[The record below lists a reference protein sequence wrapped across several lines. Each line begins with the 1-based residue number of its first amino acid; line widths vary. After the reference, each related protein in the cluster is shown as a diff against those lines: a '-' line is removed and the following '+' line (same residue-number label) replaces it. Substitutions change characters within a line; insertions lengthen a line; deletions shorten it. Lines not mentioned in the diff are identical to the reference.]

1 LLPHEGVPVL
11 LDRAI
16 MITSAPQPFRFPVRV
31 YYEDT
36 DCMGV
41 VYHASY
47 LRFIERARTEIVGAT
62 GTTVMLWAER
72 GVMFPVYSIQ
82 MTFRG
87 AARLGDDLVVVSSA
101 QRSSEFRITFQQ
113 RVELAADSKLLVQ
126 ATVEVVCTDLRGELR
141 ELPPGVI

>member
-1 LLPHEGVPVL
+1 
-11 LDRAI
+11 
-16 MITSAPQPFRFPVRV
+16 MTSPAPQQFRLPVRV

-47 LRFIERARTEIVGAT
+47 LRFMERARTEILGAT
-62 GTTVMLWAER
+62 GTTVMKWAER

-87 AARLGDDLVVVSSA
+87 AARLGDDLVVISSV
-101 QRSSEFRITFQQ
+101 QQSSEFRITFQQ
-113 RVELAADSKLLVQ
+113 RVEIAADSKLLVQ
-126 ATVEVVCTDLRGELR
+126 ATIDVVCTDLQGNLR
-141 ELPPGVI
+141 NLPPGVI

>member
-1 LLPHEGVPVL
+1 
-11 LDRAI
+11 
-16 MITSAPQPFRFPVRV
+16 MTTSAPQPFRFPVRV

-87 AARLGDDLVVVSSA
+87 AARLGDDLWVVSSA

-126 ATVEVVCTDLRGELR
+126 ATVEVVCTDLHGELR

>member
-1 LLPHEGVPVL
+1 M
-11 LDRAI
+11 DRAI
-16 MITSAPQPFRFPVRV
+16 MTTSPPQQFRFPVRV

-62 GTTVMLWAER
+62 GTTVMQWAER

-87 AARLGDDLVVVSSA
+87 AARLGEDLVVVSSV
-101 QRSSEFRITFQQ
+101 QRSSEFRMTFQQ

-126 ATVEVVCTDLRGELR
+126 ATVDVVCTDLQGNLR
-141 ELPPGVI
+141 DLPPGVI

>member
-1 LLPHEGVPVL
+1 MN
-11 LDRAI
+11 DT
-16 MITSAPQPFRFPVRV
+16 TSHRLRCKV

-47 LRFIERARTEIVGAT
+47 LRFMERARTEMLGAT
-62 GTTVMLWAER
+62 GTTVMQWAER

-87 AARLGDDLVVVSSA
+87 AARLGDDLMVISA
-101 QRSSEFRITFQQ
+101 AEQSSEFRITFQQ
-113 RVELAADSKLLVQ
+113 RVEIAKDSKLLVQ
-126 ATVEVVCTDLRGELR
+126 ATVDVVCTDLQGNLKN
-141 ELPPGVI
+141 LPPDVI